1 MERLKLLAN
10 HLASPVDKLPFI
22 ADPMQFL
29 RVDELIP
36 EELNKKRVAL
46 REVLER
52 EIKPLIPEYYEK
64 AEFPMQ
70 IIPVLRKLNI
80 FGLSEPRLGCKHI
93 TPMEKSLVIFEL
105 ARIDASVATFYAVQS
120 SLAINSIEKLGSEEQ
135 KDRYLPKMLNLE
147 MIGAWGLTEPLY
159 GSDASSLQLS
169 ATPVEGGYLLN
180 GQKRWIGN
188 AIMSDII
195 VTFARNTTHGEV
207 EGFIVNTKSK
217 GVSVQNIE
225 RKLALRIVQNG
236 LITYENV
243 FVPTSEK
250 LVKATNFATGPNVI
264 LSDSRMNLAWM
275 PTGIMAGVYEH
286 VVKFVRERVQFDSPI
301 AAMQINQEKLVRITG
316 IFQACFLMAFRL
328 TQLLEQG
335 TATIEQASALKAYT
349 TYLGR
354 EGVRL
359 GRELLGGNG
368 IIIDNYVMKALV
380 DMEVVYTYEGT
391 YDINVLVA
399 GRAITGVPAFKSTY
413 KIPKPKK

>member
-80 FGLSEPRLGCKHI
+80 FGLSEPRPGCKHI

>member
-1 MERLKLLAN
+1 MERLKLIAN
-10 HLASPVDKLPFI
+10 HLAGPIDKLPFV
-22 ADPMQFL
+22 ADPMKFL
-29 RVDELIP
+29 KVDDLIP
-36 EELNKKRVAL
+36 AELNKKRMEL

-52 EIKPLIPEYYEK
+52 EVKPHIAEAYEK
-64 AEFPMQ
+64 AEFPKQ

-80 FGLSEPRLGCKHI
+80 IGLSEPRPGCRHI

-120 SLAINSIEKLGSEEQ
+120 SLAMNSIEKLGSEEQ
-135 KDRYLPKMLNLE
+135 KDRYLAKMQNLE
-147 MIGAWGLTEPLY
+147 LIGGWGLTEPSF
-159 GSDASSLQLS
+159 GSDASSLQLT
-169 ATPVEGGYLLN
+169 AKPVEGGYILN

-188 AIMSDII
+188 AIMSDIL
-195 VTFARNTTHGEV
+195 VTFARNTNSGDV
-207 EGFIVNTKSK
+207 EGFIVKTNSK
-217 GVSVQNIE
+217 GVKVQNIE

-250 LVKATNFATGPNVI
+250 LEKATNFATGPNVI

-286 VVKFVRERVQFDSPI
+286 VVQFIRNRVQFDAPI
-301 AAMQINQEKLVRITG
+301 AAMQINQEKLVRIMG

-328 TQLLEQG
+328 TQLIEQG

-399 GRAITGVPAFKSTY
+399 GRGLTGVPAFKSAF
-413 KIPKPKK
+413 KLPKAKK